1 MKPSKPEKPLDKLSR
16 LELRCKAH
24 QKDQR
29 GRARKKGN
37 ATKQTTHQKPRST
50 TEATSNQTTASKD
63 TSKPKKVPQNA
74 NTEQTKPIISP
85 NTTNQALKT
94 KITPWT
100 TKEKAN
106 QDSSKDA
113 IRISEHDPNTSTST
127 SKRKDGIIEDGKKDG
142 LASPGPLTVPG
153 WSANK
158 MTEEQREH
166 VYQMIASGYGTP
178 TILKYIKRFFGIKV
192 SRQNINQMQHKHP
205 EAIARGREQVGKQIS
220 LAAPLASQL
229 NRIAKRQELIESLT
243 RYLWR
248 VTSQTKKGA
257 AVLTG
262 AHSTINNILDSIQR
276 ELEPYEVNLTHGLQE
291 QTAAQFKDL
300 DDKSVIN
307 QAMQQLKDRG
317 MEIAVIEPPEEQS

>member
-1 MKPSKPEKPLDKLSR
+1 MQNEKPLDKLSR

-37 ATKQTTHQKPRST
+37 ATKQTTHQQPRST
-50 TEATSNQTTASKD
+50 TKATSNQTSLSKG
-63 TSKPKKVPQNA
+63 TSKPKKAPQNA
-74 NTEQTKPIISP
+74 NTGHKKTQFNQIRVTQAQITKSS
-85 NTTNQALKT
+85 
-94 KITPWT
+94 KILDQILD
-100 TKEKAN
+100 KAAEE
-106 QDSSKDA
+106 QDSKNA
-113 IRISEHDPNTSTST
+113 IRTSEHNPNTSAST
-127 SKRKDGIIEDGKKDG
+127 SERKEGRKEDGKKDG

-205 EAIARGREQVGKQIS
+205 EAVARGREQVGKQIS
-220 LAAPLASQL
+220 LAAPLASKI
-229 NRIAKRQELIESLT
+229 NRIAKRQELIDSLT

-307 QAMQQLKDRG
+307 TAMQQLKDRG